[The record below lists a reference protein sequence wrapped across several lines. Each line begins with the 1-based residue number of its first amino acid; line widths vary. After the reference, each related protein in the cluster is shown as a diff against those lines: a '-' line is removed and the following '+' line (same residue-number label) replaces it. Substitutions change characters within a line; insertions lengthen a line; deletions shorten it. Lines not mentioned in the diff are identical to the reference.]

1 MSTATGTGEE
11 REVLWKA
18 RPFAPGDEDVLARL
32 YETVLERTFEGEK
45 WEWLFGEAASGS
57 SHIMF
62 ADHDGVLVGQYATVP
77 MRMQIQGKRVLTS
90 LSLDTMTHPDYRRQ
104 GIFVTLAREVYARTA
119 EEGVNLVYG
128 FPKGNSFP
136 AMVKY
141 LDFFVLDQLPAMTRP
156 VNLTAILKQKTKTG
170 FLSALVGA
178 PLQWVFDLLRRR
190 RVGGKDVKVVSF
202 PQFPEAVNGL
212 FGRIAPRFRNLIVR
226 DHEYLS
232 WRYDRNPALSYDRY
246 FAYRGDVLA
255 GYCVCGETERRD
267 VSIGLIV
274 DLFAD
279 PGDEDVVA
287 TLVQAALDDMQQK
300 GMMTASVVL
309 GPESPF
315 LKTVRR
321 MGFLFPMRRFPFM
334 VRANP
339 GLDPSAVNVPR
350 DWHITLGDGDFV

>member
-1 MSTATGTGEE
+1 MSTVAGSN
-11 REVLWKA
+11 RKNEVLWKA
-18 RPFAPGDEDVLARL
+18 RPFARGDEKALADL
-32 YETVLERTFEGEK
+32 YETVLERPFEGAK
-45 WEWLFGEAASGS
+45 WEWQFGEAASGS

-62 ADHDGVLVGQYATVP
+62 ADHDGTLVGQYATVP
-77 MRMQIQGKRVLTS
+77 MRMQIQGERVLTS
-90 LSLDTMTHPDYRRQ
+90 LSLDTMTHPGYRRQ
-104 GIFVTLAREVYARTA
+104 GIFVALAREVYARTA

-128 FPKGNSFP
+128 FPKKNSFP

-141 LDFFVLDQLPAMTRP
+141 LDFFVLDELPAMTRP
-156 VNLTAILKQKTKTG
+156 VNLAAILRRRTKTG
-170 FLSALVGA
+170 FLSVLVGA
-178 PLQWVFDLLRRR
+178 PLQWGFDLLRRR
-190 RVGGKDVKVVSF
+190 RVGGKDIKVVSF

-267 VSIGLIV
+267 LSIGLIV

-279 PGDEDVVA
+279 PKDEDVVA
-287 TLVQAALDDMQQK
+287 ALVQAALVDMKRK
-300 GMMTASVVL
+300 GTMTASIVL

-321 MGFLFPMRRFPFM
+321 MGFVFPMRRFPFM
-334 VRANP
+334 VRSNP

-350 DWHITLGDGDFV
+350 HWHITLGDGDFV